1 MLERMLMDNWNIAIV
16 GHGYVGK
23 AVEYGFNTTEV
34 NTHIIDPIYKKGM
47 DTIKDVKIDVAF
59 VCVPTPF
66 GSDGKIDSSI
76 VEKVVKQL
84 KPKNCVIA
92 IKSTVTPDIVTK
104 LHKDNDRV
112 VYNPEFLTEQNA
124 LDDFVNPPMHIF
136 GGDQF
141 YCKWLHTF
149 YLDHSRCKD
158 RTTRAYFMS
167 PAEASFVKY
176 GINSFLASKVLWF
189 NQFSDICDKYKVR
202 YNTIINAMITD
213 QRIGSSHVQVLGSDG
228 RKGYGGACFPKD
240 TNAFSKFAEG
250 DFSILDLIIEENN
263 KYRSEYQ
270 LDDREKE
277 QNVVYINGKV

>member
-1 MLERMLMDNWNIAIV
+1 
-16 GHGYVGK
+16 
-23 AVEYGFNTTEV
+23 
-34 NTHIIDPIYKKGM
+34 M

-76 VEKVVKQL
+76 VEKVEATKT
-84 KPKNCVIA
+84 KNCVIA

-158 RTTRAYFMS
+158 RTTRAYFH
-167 PAEASFVKY
+167 VTCR
-176 GINSFLASKVLWF
+176 GIVCQVWNKFL
-189 NQFSDICDKYKVR
+189 
-202 YNTIINAMITD
+202 
-213 QRIGSSHVQVLGSDG
+213 
-228 RKGYGGACFPKD
+228 
-240 TNAFSKFAEG
+240 
-250 DFSILDLIIEENN
+250 FSIKSVMVQSIFRYL
-263 KYRSEYQ
+263 
-270 LDDREKE
+270 
-277 QNVVYINGKV
+277 